1 MKWCPGRDDENEQR
15 RIRLIPRMR
24 SSTVL
29 ILSLKTVAHEIIK
42 NLVLAGIGR
51 LIVMDNGTVT
61 EEDLGSGFLFRE
73 EEGAVGQEV
82 GLLPFCDLS
91 HRLPS
96 LISSSRVWRFP
107 VQSRKGLTNSELQQQ
122 HLKYNP

>member
-1 MKWCPGRDDENEQR
+1 
-15 RIRLIPRMR
+15 MR

-51 LIVMDNGTVT
+51 LIVMDNGVVT

-82 GLLPFCDLS
+82 CRSFFLSFSFSFFTLLRFSPAPHLS
-91 HRLPS
+91 
-96 LISSSRVWRFP
+96 
-107 VQSRKGLTNSELQQQ
+107 
-122 HLKYNP
+122 

>member
-1 MKWCPGRDDENEQR
+1 
-15 RIRLIPRMR
+15 MR

-51 LIVMDNGTVT
+51 LIVMDNGVVT

-82 GLLPFCDLS
+82 RPLSSFHFLRLSLLLRRLS
-91 HRLPS
+91 PTPH
-96 LISSSRVWRFP
+96 IS
-107 VQSRKGLTNSELQQQ
+107 
-122 HLKYNP
+122 

>member
-1 MKWCPGRDDENEQR
+1 
-15 RIRLIPRMR
+15 MR

-51 LIVMDNGTVT
+51 LIVMDNGVVT

-82 GLLPFCDLS
+82 CPFFHSYLLSFAPLS
-91 HRLPS
+91 APP
-96 LISSSRVWRFP
+96 SSSYYHA
-107 VQSRKGLTNSELQQQ
+107 S
-122 HLKYNP
+122 

>member
-1 MKWCPGRDDENEQR
+1 
-15 RIRLIPRMR
+15 MR

-51 LIVMDNGTVT
+51 LIVMDNGVVT

-82 GLLPFCDLS
+82 CHSFVLS
-91 HRLPS
+91 L
-96 LISSSRVWRFP
+96 SSSFSFSAPPYTSHPPCFAVYF
-107 VQSRKGLTNSELQQQ
+107 TT
-122 HLKYNP
+122 LKEEN

>member
-1 MKWCPGRDDENEQR
+1 
-15 RIRLIPRMR
+15 MR

-82 GLLPFCDLS
+82 
-91 HRLPS
+91 RLPLFLS
-96 LISSSRVWRFP
+96 PGLSTFLSPECPSKLLYWIDEIS
-107 VQSRKGLTNSELQQQ
+107 G
-122 HLKYNP
+122 

>member
-1 MKWCPGRDDENEQR
+1 
-15 RIRLIPRMR
+15 MR

-82 GLLPFCDLS
+82 GLLSFSVFKSVSLYLS
-91 HRLPS
+91 F
-96 LISSSRVWRFP
+96 FP
-107 VQSRKGLTNSELQQQ
+107 ARTRALSAKVR
-122 HLKYNP
+122 

>member
-1 MKWCPGRDDENEQR
+1 
-15 RIRLIPRMR
+15 MR

-82 GLLPFCDLS
+82 GLLSSSVFKSVSLS
-91 HRLPS
+91 IYLF
-96 LISSSRVWRFP
+96 ISSQNQGTLRQGRM
-107 VQSRKGLTNSELQQQ
+107 G
-122 HLKYNP
+122 

>member
-1 MKWCPGRDDENEQR
+1 
-15 RIRLIPRMR
+15 MR

-51 LIVMDNGTVT
+51 LIVMDNGVVT

-82 GLLPFCDLS
+82 RSLFPFSSSLYPAHSVHLPVCLS
-91 HRLPS
+91 HLG
-96 LISSSRVWRFP
+96 LYHMTWRK
-107 VQSRKGLTNSELQQQ
+107 RTN
-122 HLKYNP
+122 K

>member
-1 MKWCPGRDDENEQR
+1 
-15 RIRLIPRMR
+15 MR

-29 ILSLKTVAHEIIK
+29 ILSLKTVAHEIVK

-51 LIVMDNGTVT
+51 LIVMDNGVVT

-82 GLLPFCDLS
+82 RSFFLLPRS
-91 HRLPS
+91 LP
-96 LISSSRVWRFP
+96 FP
-107 VQSRKGLTNSELQQQ
+107 VSL
-122 HLKYNP
+122 LKFETSILYNDLKKEN

>member
-1 MKWCPGRDDENEQR
+1 
-15 RIRLIPRMR
+15 MR

-51 LIVMDNGTVT
+51 LIVMDNGVVT

-82 GLLPFCDLS
+82 CFVSIRIFSHLPLS
-91 HRLPS
+91 RRHRLRPTIM
-96 LISSSRVWRFP
+96 LDNTFDHIPP
-107 VQSRKGLTNSELQQQ
+107 VGE
-122 HLKYNP
+122 